1 MLYHAPK
8 SGFALAFVRCGPG
21 HYASMF
27 PMPALSDYEDAEQ
40 HRPLSPAASA
50 VAFRSTLSDDE
61 IFSFSVQVQFSTM
74 SGACSNLYAI
84 DEKTTY
90 GTLSRLAIQFL
101 INTGVREV
109 LDLHGRVCDAPTSL
123 CQDFRTLK
131 TRLRLVLP
139 ACSDGTVP
147 PFRGDNVPVYLDLLE
162 DGIDEFVHI
171 KICFTDPE
179 VWVKAL
185 QQAPNTKVGIA
196 PNSVVSLIAGMRSG
210 HGLGPWKSS
219 AFTAEG
225 LGIGFVEI
233 HEFHVYRC
241 CLLREGVGFRS

>member
-1 MLYHAPK
+1 VLPVFLA
-8 SGFALAFVRCGPG
+8 GRACALDIIGG
-21 HYASMF
+21 
-27 PMPALSDYEDAEQ
+27 
-40 HRPLSPAASA
+40 
-50 VAFRSTLSDDE
+50 STTWNRVLGVDFWANTS
-61 IFSFSVQVQFSTM
+61 SFESK
-74 SGACSNLYAI
+74 
-84 DEKTTY
+84 E
-90 GTLSRLAIQFL
+90 
-101 INTGVREV
+101 VRE
-109 LDLHGRVCDAPTSL
+109 RWA
-123 CQDFRTLK
+123 QDGWEAT
-131 TRLRLVLP
+131 
-139 ACSDGTVP
+139 
-147 PFRGDNVPVYLDLLE
+147 E
-162 DGIDEFVHI
+162 DGIDEFVYI

-241 CLLREGVGFRS
+241 CLLREWVGFRS